1 MQWRPSHNLEFYGEF
16 LWQGFRNEI
25 DDRLLEEPLYG
36 GQSYNNLVFR
46 PGTNLVSSG
55 TVVNP
60 GGNLFS
66 FQGGTFN
73 RTDTFQY
80 AGGMRFN
87 QNRLHINID
96 VARTTSTFKGSTE
109 SLDRIWPGPRTVTF
123 NNEIPAFTVTGIN
136 FLDPTAQTFQGLFEE
151 NQRSAGPAQHVP
163 PRQHQRFQS
172 GPQTEPR
179 MMKIGRPS
187 PIPGFRIAAS
197 LPHSLRT
204 PTRRSP
210 LPSQATGCSP

>member
-1 MQWRPSHNLEFYGEF
+1 MAAEPQIWKFYGEF

-36 GQSYNNLVFR
+36 GQSYQNLVFR

-87 QNRLHINID
+87 QNRLPSISTSRAPPPPSR
-96 VARTTSTFKGSTE
+96 ARPNRSTGSGAV
-109 SLDRIWPGPRTVTF
+109 RAR
-123 NNEIPAFTVTGIN
+123 
-136 FLDPTAQTFQGLFEE
+136 
-151 NQRSAGPAQHVP
+151 
-163 PRQHQRFQS
+163 
-172 GPQTEPR
+172 
-179 MMKIGRPS
+179 
-187 PIPGFRIAAS
+187 
-197 LPHSLRT
+197 
-204 PTRRSP
+204 
-210 LPSQATGCSP
+210 